1 MTSIATRIRAQLR
14 IGEAGAHNNVKHR
27 GARIALAATALAAA
41 IGVGVAYAAFPPQLP
56 PGSAPAGFF
65 VSDSRIT
72 DMELEAL
79 AHAVKPDG
87 SRLFV
92 QHSVFAPG
100 QSTGWHTHPGPAIVM
115 VVSGS
120 QTLTEPQGS
129 QCHTVTADAG
139 QGFVTDTGIHEAIT
153 GPAGA
158 DTWAI
163 YVLPPDATAVRNPP
177 TGTLPTPT
185 PCQ

>member
-1 MTSIATRIRAQLR
+1 MTAIGIRIRALLR
-14 IGEAGAHNNVKHR
+14 SATAAAQRKVKHR
-27 GARIALAATALAAA
+27 GARIALAAGGLAAA
-41 IGVGVAYAAFPPQLP
+41 IGAGVAYAAFPPQLP
-56 PGSAPAGFF
+56 PPSATGFY
-65 VSDSRIT
+65 VSNNRIT

-92 QHSVFAPG
+92 QHSVFTAG

-115 VVSGS
+115 VVAGS
-120 QTLTEPQGS
+120 QTLKEPQGS

-153 GPAGA
+153 GPDGA

-177 TGTLPTPT
+177 TGTLPTPS